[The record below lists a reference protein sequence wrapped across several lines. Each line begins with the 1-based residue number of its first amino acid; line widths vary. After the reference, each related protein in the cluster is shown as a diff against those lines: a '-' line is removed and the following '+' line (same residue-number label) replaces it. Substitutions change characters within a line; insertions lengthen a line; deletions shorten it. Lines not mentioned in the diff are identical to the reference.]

1 MVAPTQIV
9 DAISTGEDRY
19 VPRYQVLFAKEPIS
33 ELEPNPPAVKGPVDL
48 ATAIEQ
54 EFSRLEAKVYR
65 ASGDPNNPAPKL
77 GDLLPLA
84 GPWGEK
90 QGQYTND
97 VVSVEFTES
106 IDKKQPL
113 SKVKVEL
120 HNVFDFEARQF
131 RYTDVLKE
139 SPDGRPGVFPL
150 IEYGDTLALRFGYGS
165 DILWVFEGIITTL
178 EADFPADGQPKLTIT
193 AVDKRERLRNRKKV
207 KRSQFSGMS
216 EEEVAAAVA
225 SEVGLT
231 VATVDGQKT
240 MPTKSKGNKPSDQD
254 ALQYLT
260 DRANKAA
267 LELLCFGNVLF
278 VLKPNDAADKAT
290 HYDYRRGLMSFAPTL
305 NNAGKPTAVR
315 VVSRNPTTG
324 EKFDVT
330 VKPED
335 LQQLGLAPSSK
346 EGETEIAQVKKK
358 GQGGEKVEVV
368 TNYLARSADEAK
380 QIAIGIM
387 KRNMDQSITVSGE
400 VVGDPRVRV
409 RETLQIGG
417 VGRFGGFY
425 YVTETTHRFG
435 ANGYQT
441 SFKARRNTALG
452 KTAPEEEP
460 S

>member
-231 VATVDGQKT
+231 VATVASVVAVSVVTAAGFERPLGRLIDAEYPALVSGRIRYIPQVCDSGQLPK
-240 MPTKSKGNKPSDQD
+240 
-254 ALQYLT
+254 
-260 DRANKAA
+260 
-267 LELLCFGNVLF
+267 C
-278 VLKPNDAADKAT
+278 
-290 HYDYRRGLMSFAPTL
+290 RRGKHRVEFIFARKVFPPVFCVPRIEPWKYFHRDKIRAGPVVKRPHR
-305 NNAGKPTAVR
+305 NARRPHLFQ
-315 VVSRNPTTG
+315 PMQEPHTG
-324 EKFDVT
+324 ERADAHRAGPDSVEHAGRKGGAASF
-330 VKPED
+330 
-335 LQQLGLAPSSK
+335 GF
-346 EGETEIAQVKKK
+346 AQTPVFE
-358 GQGGEKVEVV
+358 QRSPVAVHIEVW
-368 TNYLARSADEAK
+368 RDRRWS
-380 QIAIGIM
+380 
-387 KRNMDQSITVSGE
+387 
-400 VVGDPRVRV
+400 
-409 RETLQIGG
+409 
-417 VGRFGGFY
+417 
-425 YVTETTHRFG
+425 
-435 ANGYQT
+435 
-441 SFKARRNTALG
+441 ARRCATI
-452 KTAPEEEP
+452 
-460 S
+460 